1 MADRTERVTLRGMP
15 SSSPAP
21 IPAEGEADDR
31 PVDAGERRTAR
42 GPRSARRAAYVASV
56 ALCVVLVG
64 GASLWYATRTPAPA
78 AISGE
83 NKQEAGRVFT
93 VVPMR
98 SVSRVTILGMIG
110 AGKSVAVVS
119 PFDGTVRE
127 RRAELG
133 ARVNTDDILVMMDGG
148 EAESRFREAQSAL
161 LKASMALD
169 VLNRW
174 DNSADV
180 MRARRTLESA
190 EAALSTYERQAAE
203 TKALFDR
210 GIVSRNEYDGLVQ
223 QRDTQ
228 RVGVASARQDLQTT
242 MERGNENNRRLVE
255 LDVANAKARLSDL
268 KQQVDGTIVRAPVA
282 GILTR
287 PPASGSA
294 TIQTPTVMDPGVRLT
309 RGQPIFAIADTQTL
323 IVTGKADESDV
334 NQLRIAQSVTISSDA
349 FPGDSITG
357 RVIGVSA
364 EADSG
369 VGGTARA
376 PSFEVRAAFTGRSD
390 DHPQPIRLGMSAR
403 MTIET
408 RNNPSAIVVPIEAVR
423 GSSTAPIV
431 RMRDPRTGKE
441 RDQAVVLGTTNESG
455 VEIIKGLDIGVTI
468 VLP

>member
-1 MADRTERVTLRGMP
+1 
-15 SSSPAP
+15 
-21 IPAEGEADDR
+21 
-31 PVDAGERRTAR
+31 
-42 GPRSARRAAYVASV
+42 
-56 ALCVVLVG
+56 
-64 GASLWYATRTPAPA
+64 
-78 AISGE
+78 
-83 NKQEAGRVFT
+83 
-93 VVPMR
+93 MR

>member
-1 MADRTERVTLRGMP
+1 MP